1 MELGGGVKMKISAL
15 KQRIASLPERKIDYK
30 KILTKIGV
38 AIFRYAMLIAVGY
51 TVLSPLFQIISNSL
65 KNDADFM
72 NTSVVWI
79 PTQAFFQNYVDAVF
93 VMDYFKSFLNTIAVP
108 VISGLMEVVSCGVA
122 AYAFA
127 RFKFPEKKILYPLL
141 LLTILVPVRMTFLPS
156 FVNYVE
162 FDFFGLTSL
171 IGDWIGK
178 DLTINLINTP
188 FTFYLPSIFGVGFQ
202 SGLFIMIYVQF
213 LKGIPKELE
222 EAAWMDGAG
231 PIRTFVTIIVPSSS
245 VAILTVSILSVI
257 WHWNEYY
264 LMGLYFNENRPLAVV
279 LSDIMNLI
287 SLKGGDTINSHTGVA
302 MASCMLFILPV
313 LIFYL
318 ILQKKFIK
326 SIDSVGIVG

>member
-1 MELGGGVKMKISAL
+1 MKLLTL
-15 KQRIASLPERKIDYK
+15 KDNIASNLKNKDYK
-30 KILTKIGV
+30 KIATNMAVSL
-38 AIFRYAMLIAVGY
+38 FRFAMLIAVGY

-65 KNDADFM
+65 KSDADFM
-72 NTSVVWI
+72 NTSVTWI
-79 PTQAFFQNYVDAVF
+79 PTTAFWQNYVDALF
-93 VMDYFKSFLNTIAVP
+93 VMDYWKTFLNTLIVP
-108 VISGLMEVVSCGVA
+108 VLSGLLEVVSCGVV

-127 RFKFPEKKILYPLL
+127 RFKFPERKILYPLL

-156 FVNYVE
+156 FVNYRN
-162 FDFFGLTSL
+162 FDFFGIATL
-171 IGDWIGK
+171 IGNLIGK
-178 DLTINLINTP
+178 DLSINLINTP

-202 SGLFIMIYVQF
+202 SGLFIMIYIQF

-231 PIRTFVTIIVPSSS
+231 PIKTFIRIIVPSSS
-245 VAILTVSILSVI
+245 VAILTVTILSVI

-264 LMGLYFNENRPLAVV
+264 LMGLYFNENQPLAVV
-279 LSDIMNLI
+279 LSNIMNLI

>member
-1 MELGGGVKMKISAL
+1 MKFLTL
-15 KQRIASLPERKIDYK
+15 KENITSNLSSKDYK
-30 KILTKIGV
+30 KILAKIAV
-38 AIFRYAMLIAVGY
+38 SLFRFAMLIAVGY

-65 KNDADFM
+65 KSDADFM
-72 NTSVVWI
+72 NTSVTWI
-79 PTQAFFQNYVDAVF
+79 PTAAFWQNYADALF
-93 VMDYFKSFLNTIAVP
+93 VMDYWKSFLNTLLIP
-108 VISGLMEVVSCGVA
+108 VLSGFMQVVSCGVV

-127 RFKFPEKKILYPLL
+127 RFKFPERKILYPLL

-156 FVNYVE
+156 FVNYRN

-171 IGDWIGK
+171 IGNLIGK

-202 SGLFIMIYVQF
+202 SGLFIMIYIQF

-231 PIRTFVTIIVPSSS
+231 PIKTFIRIIVPSSS
-245 VAILTVSILSVI
+245 VAILTVTILSVI

-264 LMGLYFNENRPLAVV
+264 LMGLYFNENQPLAVV
-279 LSDIMNLI
+279 LSNIMNLI
-287 SLKGGDTINSHTGVA
+287 SLRGGDTINSHTGVA

-313 LIFYL
+313 LTFYL

>member
-1 MELGGGVKMKISAL
+1 MKSLIL
-15 KQRIASLPERKIDYK
+15 KHNVTSQINKSTDYK
-30 KILTKIGV
+30 KIAVKAAVVL
-38 AIFRYAMLIAVGY
+38 FRFAMLIAVGY
-51 TVLSPLFQIISNSL
+51 TVLSPLFQIVSNSL
-65 KNDADFM
+65 KSDADFM
-72 NTSVVWI
+72 NTSVTWI
-79 PTQAFFQNYVDAVF
+79 PTAAFWQNYADALF
-93 VMDYFKSFLNTIAVP
+93 VMEYWKSLANTLIVP
-108 VISGLMEVVSCGVA
+108 VLSGLFEVVSCGVV
-122 AYAFA
+122 AYGFA
-127 RFKFPEKKILYPLL
+127 RFKFPERKILYPLL
-141 LLTILVPVRMTFLPS
+141 LITILVPVRMTFLAS
-156 FVNYVE
+156 FVNFRN
-162 FDFFGLTSL
+162 FDFFGITSI
-171 IGDWIGK
+171 IGDLIGK

-202 SGLFIMIYVQF
+202 SGLFIMIYIQF

-231 PIRTFVTIIVPSSS
+231 PIKTFVRIIVPSSS

-264 LMGLYFNENRPLAVV
+264 LMSLYFNENQPLAVV
-279 LSDIMNLI
+279 LSNIMSLI

>member
-1 MELGGGVKMKISAL
+1 MKLLAFKNNVTSNF
-15 KQRIASLPERKIDYK
+15 KNTDYK
-30 KILTKIGV
+30 KIATKV
-38 AIFRYAMLIAVGY
+38 AVSIFRYAMLIAVGY

-65 KNDADFM
+65 KSDADFM
-72 NTSVVWI
+72 NTSVTWI
-79 PTQAFFQNYVDAVF
+79 PTAAFWQNYADALF
-93 VMDYFKSFLNTIAVP
+93 VMDYWKTLLNTLIVP
-108 VISGLMEVVSCGVA
+108 VLSGLIEVVSCGVV

-127 RFKFPEKKILYPLL
+127 RFKFPERKILYPLL

-156 FVNYVE
+156 FVNYRN
-162 FDFFGLTSL
+162 FDFFGITKV
-171 IGDWIGK
+171 IGDLIGK

-202 SGLFIMIYVQF
+202 SGLFIMIYIQF

-222 EAAWMDGAG
+222 EAAWIDGAG
-231 PIRTFVTIIVPSSS
+231 PIKTFIRIIVPSSS

-264 LMGLYFNENRPLAVV
+264 LMGLYFNENQPLAVS
-279 LSDIMNLI
+279 LSNIMNLI

>member
-1 MELGGGVKMKISAL
+1 ML
-15 KQRIASLPERKIDYK
+15 KQKITSMTSNVDYK
-30 KILTKIGV
+30 KIASKAATNL
-38 AIFRYAMLIAVGY
+38 FRFAMLIAVGY

-65 KNDADFM
+65 KSDADFM
-72 NTSVVWI
+72 NTSVTWI
-79 PTQAFFQNYVDAVF
+79 PTAAYWQNYADALF
-93 VMDYFKSFLNTIAVP
+93 VMDYLKSFVNTLLIP
-108 VISGLMEVVSCGVA
+108 VLSGLLEVISCGVT

-127 RFKFPEKKILYPLL
+127 RFKFPERKILYPLL
-141 LLTILVPVRMTFLPS
+141 LITILVPVRMTFLS
-156 FVNYVE
+156 SYVNFRN
-162 FDFFGLTSL
+162 FDFFGITSL
-171 IGDWIGK
+171 IGDLIGK

-202 SGLFIMIYVQF
+202 SGLFIMIYIQF

-222 EAAWMDGAG
+222 EAAWIDGAG
-231 PIRTFVTIIVPSSS
+231 PIKTFIKIIVPSSS

-264 LMGLYFNENRPLAVV
+264 LMGLYFNENQPLAVV
-279 LSDIMNLI
+279 LSNIMNLI
-287 SLKGGDTINSHTGVA
+287 SLRGGDTINSHTGVA

>member
-1 MELGGGVKMKISAL
+1 MKSLTL
-15 KQRIASLPERKIDYK
+15 KQKVVSVKNKNIDYK
-30 KILTKIGV
+30 KV
-38 AIFRYAMLIAVGY
+38 ASKVAVSIFRYAMLIAVGY

-65 KNDADFM
+65 KSDADFM
-72 NTSVVWI
+72 NTSVTWI
-79 PTQAFFQNYVDAVF
+79 PTAAYWQNYADALF
-93 VMDYFKSFLNTIAVP
+93 VMDYWKSLANTILVP
-108 VISGLMEVVSCGVA
+108 VLSGLMEVVSCGVV

-127 RFKFPEKKILYPLL
+127 RFNFPEKKILYPLL
-141 LLTILVPVRMTFLPS
+141 LITILVPVRMTFLS
-156 FVNYVE
+156 SYVNFRN
-162 FDFFGLTSL
+162 FDFFGITSL
-171 IGDWIGK
+171 IGNLIGK

-202 SGLFIMIYVQF
+202 SGLFIMIYIQF

-222 EAAWMDGAG
+222 EAAWIDGAG
-231 PIRTFVTIIVPSSS
+231 PIKTFVSIIVPSSS

-264 LMGLYFNENRPLAVV
+264 LMGLYFNENQPLAVV

-287 SLKGGDTINSHTGVA
+287 SLKGGDAINSHTGVA
-302 MASCMLFILPV
+302 MASCMLFVLPV

-318 ILQKKFIK
+318 IMQKKFIK

>member
-1 MELGGGVKMKISAL
+1 ML
-15 KQRIASLPERKIDYK
+15 KLLSIKQKFTPNLCKNTDYK
-30 KILTKIGV
+30 KIATKAAV
-38 AIFRYAMLIAVGY
+38 SLFRFAMLIAVGY

-65 KNDADFM
+65 KSDADFM
-72 NTSVVWI
+72 NNSVTWI
-79 PTQAFFQNYVDAVF
+79 PTKAFWQNYADALF
-93 VMDYFKSFLNTIAVP
+93 VMDYWKSLVNTLIVP
-108 VISGLMEVVSCGVA
+108 VLSGLFEVVSCGVV
-122 AYAFA
+122 AYGFA
-127 RFKFPEKKILYPLL
+127 RFKFPERKILYPLL
-141 LLTILVPVRMTFLPS
+141 LLTILVPVRMTFLS
-156 FVNYVE
+156 SYVNFRN
-162 FDFFGLTSL
+162 FDFFGITSL
-171 IGDWIGK
+171 IGDLIGK

-202 SGLFIMIYVQF
+202 SGLFVMIYIQF

-222 EAAWMDGAG
+222 EAAWIDGAG
-231 PIRTFVTIIVPSSS
+231 PIKTFVRIIVPSSS

-264 LMGLYFNENRPLAVV
+264 LMGLYFNENQPLAVV
-279 LSDIMNLI
+279 LSNIMNLI

>member
-1 MELGGGVKMKISAL
+1 MKLLTL
-15 KQRIASLPERKIDYK
+15 KDNIAPNLKNKDYK
-30 KILTKIGV
+30 KIAANTAVSL
-38 AIFRYAMLIAVGY
+38 FRFAMLIAVGY

-65 KNDADFM
+65 KSDADFM
-72 NTSVVWI
+72 NTSVTWI
-79 PTQAFFQNYVDAVF
+79 PTAAFWQNYVDALF
-93 VMDYFKSFLNTIAVP
+93 VMDYWKSFLNTLIVP
-108 VISGLMEVVSCGVA
+108 VLSGLLEVVSCGVV

-127 RFKFPEKKILYPLL
+127 RFKFPERKILYPLL

-156 FVNYVE
+156 FVNYRN
-162 FDFFGLTSL
+162 FDFFGIATL
-171 IGDWIGK
+171 IGNLIGK
-178 DLTINLINTP
+178 DLSINLINTP

-202 SGLFIMIYVQF
+202 SGLFIMIYIQF

-231 PIRTFVTIIVPSSS
+231 PIKTFIRIIVPSSS
-245 VAILTVSILSVI
+245 VAILTVTILSVI

-264 LMGLYFNENRPLAVV
+264 LMGLYFNENQPLAVV
-279 LSDIMNLI
+279 LSNIMNLI

>member
-1 MELGGGVKMKISAL
+1 MKLLSIKNNITSNL
-15 KQRIASLPERKIDYK
+15 KNKDYK
-30 KILTKIGV
+30 KIATKV
-38 AIFRYAMLIAVGY
+38 AVSIFRYAMLIAVGY

-65 KNDADFM
+65 KSDADFM
-72 NTSVVWI
+72 NTSVTWI
-79 PTQAFFQNYVDAVF
+79 PTAAFWQNYADALF
-93 VMDYFKSFLNTIAVP
+93 VMDYWKTLVNTLIVP
-108 VISGLMEVVSCGVA
+108 VFSGLLEVVSCGVV

-127 RFKFPEKKILYPLL
+127 RFKFPERKILYPLL

-156 FVNYVE
+156 FVNYRN
-162 FDFFGLTSL
+162 FDFFGITTL
-171 IGDWIGK
+171 IGNLIGK

-202 SGLFIMIYVQF
+202 SGLFIMIYIQF

-231 PIRTFVTIIVPSSS
+231 PIKTFIRIIVPSSS
-245 VAILTVSILSVI
+245 VAILTVTILSVI

-264 LMGLYFNENRPLAVV
+264 LMGLYFNENQPLAVS
-279 LSDIMNLI
+279 LSNIMNLI

>member
-1 MELGGGVKMKISAL
+1 MTKHTVFMQKVEACKAYMEYALNNQTPQLLKLTGHDAAIMRSHVMGYGYPRTFDSAW
-15 KQRIASLPERKIDYK
+15 
-30 KILTKIGV
+30 G
-38 AIFRYAMLIAVGY
+38 
-51 TVLSPLFQIISNSL
+51 N
-65 KNDADFM
+65 
-72 NTSVVWI
+72 
-79 PTQAFFQNYVDAVF
+79 
-93 VMDYFKSFLNTIAVP
+93 
-108 VISGLMEVVSCGVA
+108 
-122 AYAFA
+122 
-127 RFKFPEKKILYPLL
+127 
-141 LLTILVPVRMTFLPS
+141 
-156 FVNYVE
+156 
-162 FDFFGLTSL
+162 
-171 IGDWIGK
+171 WIGK
-178 DLTINLINTP
+178 DLTLNLINTP

-202 SGLFIMIYVQF
+202 SGLFIMIYIQF

-231 PIRTFVTIIVPSSS
+231 PIKTFATIIIPSSG

>member
-1 MELGGGVKMKISAL
+1 MKTLLL
-15 KQRIASLPERKIDYK
+15 KNNVSQNPKKSMDYK
-30 KILTKIGV
+30 KMAAKAAVIL
-38 AIFRYAMLIAVGY
+38 FRSAMLIAVGY

-72 NTSVVWI
+72 NTSVTWI
-79 PTQAFFQNYVDAVF
+79 PTTAFFQNYIDAF
-93 VMDYFKSFLNTIAVP
+93 NVMEYGKTFLNTLLVP
-108 VISGLMEVVSCGVA
+108 VLSGIFQVISCGVA
-122 AYAFA
+122 AYGFA

-141 LLTILVPVRMTFLPS
+141 LLTILVPVRMTFLSS
-156 FVNYVE
+156 FVNFRN
-162 FDFFGLTSL
+162 FDFFGITSL
-171 IGDWIGK
+171 IGKLIGK
-178 DLTINLINTP
+178 DLTLNLIDTP

-202 SGLFIMIYVQF
+202 SGLFTMIYIQF

-231 PIRTFVTIIVPSSS
+231 PIKTFVRIIVPSSS

-264 LMGLYFNENRPLAVV
+264 LMGLYFNENMPLAVV
-279 LSDIMNLI
+279 LSDIMNMIKLN
-287 SLKGGDTINSHTGVA
+287 GGDAINSHTGVA

-313 LIFYL
+313 LVFYL

>member
-1 MELGGGVKMKISAL
+1 MKSLTL
-15 KQRIASLPERKIDYK
+15 KQRATSLKSKNTDYK
-30 KILTKIGV
+30 KIVSTMAVSL
-38 AIFRYAMLIAVGY
+38 FRFAMLIAVGY

-65 KNDADFM
+65 KSDADFM
-72 NTSVVWI
+72 NTSVTWI
-79 PTQAFFQNYVDAVF
+79 PTAAYWQNYADALF
-93 VMDYFKSFLNTIAVP
+93 VMDYWKSLANTLLVP
-108 VISGLMEVVSCGVA
+108 VLSGLIEVVSCGVV

-127 RFKFPEKKILYPLL
+127 RFNFPEKKILYPLL
-141 LLTILVPVRMTFLPS
+141 LLTILVPVRMTFLS
-156 FVNYVE
+156 SYVNYRN
-162 FDFFGLTSL
+162 FDFFGITSL
-171 IGDWIGK
+171 IGNLIGK

-202 SGLFIMIYVQF
+202 SGLFIMIYIQF

-222 EAAWMDGAG
+222 EAAWIDGAG
-231 PIRTFVTIIVPSSS
+231 PIKTFISISVPSSS

-264 LMGLYFNENRPLAVV
+264 LTGLYFNENQPLAVV

-287 SLKGGDTINSHTGVA
+287 SLRGGDTINSHTGVA

-318 ILQKKFIK
+318 IMQKKFIK

>member
-1 MELGGGVKMKISAL
+1 MKLSSI
-15 KQRIASLPERKIDYK
+15 KNNIASNLCDKDYK
-30 KILTKIGV
+30 KVTSKVLISL
-38 AIFRYAMLIAVGY
+38 FRYAMLIAVGY

-65 KNDADFM
+65 KSDADFM
-72 NTSVVWI
+72 NTSVTWI
-79 PTQAFFQNYVDAVF
+79 PTKAFWQNYADALF
-93 VMDYFKSFLNTIAVP
+93 VMDYWKTFVNTLVVP
-108 VISGLMEVVSCGVA
+108 VLSGLIEVVSCGVV
-122 AYAFA
+122 AYGFA
-127 RFKFPEKKILYPLL
+127 RFKFPERKILYPLL

-156 FVNYVE
+156 FVNYRN
-162 FDFFGLTSL
+162 FDFFGITSL
-171 IGDWIGK
+171 IGDIIGK

-202 SGLFIMIYVQF
+202 SGLFIMIYIQF

-231 PIRTFVTIIVPSSS
+231 PIKTFIRIIVPSSS

-264 LMGLYFNENRPLAVV
+264 LMGLYFNENQPLAVV
-279 LSDIMNLI
+279 LSNIMNLI

>member
-1 MELGGGVKMKISAL
+1 MKMIAIKEKLATVKNSNT
-15 KQRIASLPERKIDYK
+15 DYK
-30 KILTKIGV
+30 KCLSKLAV
-38 AIFRYAMLIAVGY
+38 SLFRFAMLVAVGY
-51 TVLSPLFQIISNSL
+51 TVLSPLFQIVSNSL
-65 KNDADFM
+65 KSDADFM
-72 NTSVVWI
+72 NTSVAWI
-79 PTQAFFQNYVDAVF
+79 PTSAYWQNYADAFF
-93 VMDYFKSFLNTIAVP
+93 VMDYWKSFANTILVP
-108 VISGLMEVVSCGVA
+108 VLSGLMEVVSCGVV
-122 AYAFA
+122 AYGFA

-141 LLTILVPVRMTFLPS
+141 LLTILVPVRMTFLAS
-156 FVNYVE
+156 FVNFRN
-162 FDFFGLTSL
+162 FDFFGLTTL
-171 IGDWIGK
+171 IGNLIGK

-202 SGLFIMIYVQF
+202 SGLFIMIYIQF

-222 EAAWMDGAG
+222 EAAWIDGAG
-231 PIRTFVTIIVPSSS
+231 PIKTFVKIIVPSSS
-245 VAILTVSILSVI
+245 VAIITVTILSVI

-264 LMGLYFNENRPLAVV
+264 LMGLYFNDNQPLSVV
-279 LSDIMNLI
+279 LSDIMTLI

>member
-1 MELGGGVKMKISAL
+1 MKLLTL
-15 KQRIASLPERKIDYK
+15 KDNIASNLKNKDYK
-30 KILTKIGV
+30 KIATKV
-38 AIFRYAMLIAVGY
+38 AVSIFRYAMLIAVGY

-65 KNDADFM
+65 KSDADFM
-72 NTSVVWI
+72 NTSVTWI
-79 PTQAFFQNYVDAVF
+79 PTTAFWQNYVDALF
-93 VMDYFKSFLNTIAVP
+93 VMDYWKTFLNTLIVP
-108 VISGLMEVVSCGVA
+108 VLSGLLEVVSCGVV

-127 RFKFPEKKILYPLL
+127 RFKFPERKILYPLL

-156 FVNYVE
+156 FVNYRN
-162 FDFFGLTSL
+162 FDFFGIATL
-171 IGDWIGK
+171 IGNLIGK
-178 DLTINLINTP
+178 DLSINLINTP

-222 EAAWMDGAG
+222 EAAWIDGAG
-231 PIRTFVTIIVPSSS
+231 PIKTFIRIIVPSSS
-245 VAILTVSILSVI
+245 VAVLTVTILSVI

-264 LMGLYFNENRPLAVV
+264 LMGLYFNENQPLAVV
-279 LSDIMNLI
+279 LSNIMNLI